1 MVEIVADRRTRKR
14 DETREEILAAAWEL
28 AERNGIAGL
37 SLRDLAAAVGMR
49 APSLYTY
56 FDSKGAIYDAMFAVG
71 WQALDAAFAAIDTD
85 RPALEVLTDGIGGF
99 VAFCSASLPRYQIMF
114 TRVVAD
120 WEPSP
125 EAYAHSV
132 ANYARLRDFL
142 GKVGI
147 TDAAALDLWTALGA
161 GLAAQQIANDPGGD
175 RWRRLARPAAEMYL
189 EQVRR
194 MQ

>member
-1 MVEIVADRRTRKR
+1 MEIVEDRRTRKR
-14 DETREEILAAAWEL
+14 AETREEILAAAWEL
-28 AERNGIAGL
+28 AERDGIAGL

-56 FDSKGAIYDAMFAVG
+56 FDSKGAIYDAMFASG
-71 WQALDAAFAAIDTD
+71 WRDLDAAFDAIDTG
-85 RPALEVLTDGIGGF
+85 RPALDVLTDGIEQF
-99 VAFCSASLPRYQIMF
+99 VRFCAESLARYQIMF

-132 ANYARLRDFL
+132 ANYARLREFL
-142 GKVGI
+142 AEVGVVD
-147 TDAAALDLWTALGA
+147 TAALDLWTALGA
-161 GLAAQQIANDPGGD
+161 GLAAQQIANDPKGD
-175 RWRRLARPAAEMYL
+175 RWIRLARPAAEMYL